1 MSMLSIDNRFI
12 DYFDRDTEIH
22 QGMHYLDT
30 TLGGTIPIDIVLQ
43 FEAFDESSDLE
54 DDPFASDTDER
65 YPEKYWFTVEKL
77 ETAERLQAFL
87 ESRPEVGKV
96 MSVASIERTA
106 RGLNDGEAL
115 DALQVVGILEYV
127 PPAVREAFISPYASP
142 SQGQLRVNARLR
154 ESYPDLDRD
163 ELIADIRSYA
173 EDSLG
178 IASERVWIT
187 GMGVLFNDMLRQLIA
202 SQVSTVGF
210 VLIATFAMFAVLLK
224 STTLGLIGI
233 APNIIA
239 PLAVLG
245 FMGFAG
251 IPLDMMTTIIA
262 AVVIGIG
269 VDDAIHYLH
278 RFRDERQRGASV
290 QDAITQAHASI
301 GSAMYFTSLSV
312 MLGFS
317 VLALSNLVPT
327 VYFGI
332 LTALAMALA
341 LLVNLTVLPAILLLV
356 YRKPPGPG

>member
-1 MSMLSIDNRFI
+1 
-12 DYFDRDTEIH
+12 
-22 QGMHYLDT
+22 
-30 TLGGTIPIDIVLQ
+30 
-43 FEAFDESSDLE
+43 
-54 DDPFASDTDER
+54 
-65 YPEKYWFTVEKL
+65 
-77 ETAERLQAFL
+77 
-87 ESRPEVGKV
+87 

-154 ESYPDLDRD
+154 EPYPDLDRD

-178 IASERVWIT
+178 IASERVRIT

-233 APNIIA
+233 VPNIIA

-290 QDAITQAHASI
+290 RDAITQAHASI

-317 VLALSNLVPT
+317 VLALSNFVPT